1 MDLDLDLG
9 LDLDVDLDL
18 DLDPDL
24 DLDLAINL
32 SLDLSVWPQRFS
44 KAVRG
49 AALKPL
55 RFQSGTRVLP
65 RFISFILKY
74 KVCRWGGVLISRM
87 GN

>member
-55 RFQSGTRVLP
+55 GFQSGTRVLP
-65 RFISFILKY
+65 RFISFIL
-74 KVCRWGGVLISRM
+74 
-87 GN
+87 